1 MNDDEA
7 ARLLEGL
14 AGLRPPDTGVAP
26 IWWLLVAALALVGIG
41 VAAALVRRRR
51 RASPPPA
58 AGAALRAES
67 RAELDALRALLAA
80 DARTAGGPDGEA
92 GDGARDGARDGV
104 RNGADPRAV
113 ASPAAA
119 REVLGRASVLAR
131 RLALAGAPRE
141 RVASLEGERWL
152 AELDALCGHERFSGG
167 VGRLLASAPYEPS
180 PAVPRRDLDAL
191 LDDVAALAASVA
203 DGLEAR
209 ASRAAGPGTP
219 RAPCPGPGRS
229 AA

>member
-1 MNDDEA
+1 MNDDAA

-26 IWWLLVAALALVGIG
+26 IWWLLGAALALLGVGLA
-41 VAAALVRRRR
+41 VALLRRRR
-51 RASPPPA
+51 RTPPPPA
-58 AGAALRAES
+58 VGTALRAES

-80 DARTAGGPDGEA
+80 DARAGGVPDGEA
-92 GDGARDGARDGV
+92 GDGARDGA
-104 RNGADPRAV
+104 NPRAI
-113 ASPAAA
+113 AAPAAA

-180 PAVPRRDLDAL
+180 PSVARAELDAL

-209 ASRAAGPGTP
+209 TSRAAGTPWTPRPP
-219 RAPCPGPGRS
+219 RAPRPEPDRS
-229 AA
+229 AT